1 MNVVASGM
9 SNRSYLAPVLFGIV
23 GVDVYLTCLLH
34 LPGSEISQYL
44 YGFGTVTF
52 LRKSERPACV
62 C

>member
-1 MNVVASGM
+1 MNVITSGM

-23 GVDVYLTCLLH
+23 GIDVYLTCLLH
-34 LPGSEISQYL
+34 FPDSEISQYL

-52 LRKSERPACV
+52 LSNSECPACV